1 LCILYI
7 WASLASRNI
16 PDAGKGVL
24 GELMKFEMEAQM
36 RMEQKMKLAPRMIQ
50 SMEILQLPILALQ
63 ERIEQELNS
72 NPVLEMEEPSN
83 PEGAGAVDQQ
93 PQDDIGE
100 KDLVVDT
107 DNNKVKDFERLD
119 GLDDDYD
126 DYMSRGEVFRRRTSL
141 DEHDRKLEAINNTAA
156 PPQSLHEHLA
166 EQWQMVEA
174 EEGVKKAGSAIID
187 YIDERGYL
195 TVRLEQLYNKDRAD
209 FTLDDLKQALQLVQ
223 KLEPLGVG
231 ARDLRECLLIQ
242 MAQSSEDMSFE
253 QRLVAE
259 CMDELLENHLPAIA
273 RKMNCSVEEINRAIG
288 RMSKL
293 DTSPGLQIGIDRNNP
308 ITADVIV
315 QSTDDSDDY
324 SVRLADSSLPALR
337 VNSYYAKM
345 AKDAKVNEKTRKFL
359 QNNIHSAQWV
369 IDAIEQ
375 RKNTLLKVARAVVKF
390 QREFFEKGQL
400 YLKPLPMS
408 KIADDIGVHLA
419 TVSRAAAGKYIQC
432 SWGILPLRKFFSGG
446 TEDAEGQEHSWE
458 AIRAKLQQIIDAEDK
473 SKPLSDDQIRNK
485 LAEAGI
491 NNLARRTVAKYR
503 KLLKIPAARFRKKY

>member
-1 LCILYI
+1 
-7 WASLASRNI
+7 
-16 PDAGKGVL
+16 
-24 GELMKFEMEAQM
+24 MKLEMRGDM
-36 RMEQKMKLAPRMIQ
+36 RMEQRMVLAPRMIQ

-83 PEGAGAVDQQ
+83 PEDTSPVDQQ
-93 PQDDIGE
+93 SQDDIGE

-119 GLDDDYD
+119 GLDDDYR
-126 DYMSRGEVFRRRTSL
+126 DYMSRVEVFRRRTNP
-141 DEHDRKLEAINNTAA
+141 DEQDRKLEAINNTAA
-156 PPQSLHEHLA
+156 PSKSLHEHLA

-174 EEGVKKAGSAIID
+174 EDGVKKAGSAIID
-187 YIDERGYL
+187 YIDEKGYL
-195 TVRLEQLYNKDRAD
+195 TVRLEQLYSKDRAD

-223 KLEPLGVG
+223 KLEPAGVG

-242 MAQSSEDMSFE
+242 MAQSGKDMSFE
-253 QRLVAE
+253 QRLVSE
-259 CMDELLENHLPAIA
+259 HMNELLENHLPDIA
-273 RKMNCSVEEINRAIG
+273 RKMNCGVEEINRAIE

-315 QSTDDSDDY
+315 QSLDDSNDY
-324 SVRLADSSLPALR
+324 SVRLADSSLPALK
-337 VNSYYAKM
+337 VSSYYAKM
-345 AKDAKVNEKTRKFL
+345 AKDAKVNEKTKQFL
-359 QNNIHSAQWV
+359 QNNIRSAQWI

-375 RKNTLLKVARAVVKF
+375 RKNTLLKVARTVVKF

-408 KIADDIGVHLA
+408 KVADDVGVHLA
-419 TVSRAAAGKYIQC
+419 TVSRAVAGKYVQC

-473 SKPLSDDQIRNK
+473 CNPLSDDQIRNK

-503 KLLKIPAARFRKKY
+503 KLLNIPTARFRKKY